1 MNITQEC
8 LPEIKESS
16 SGYSEETITTAKK
29 HAEWACKQF
38 SVEQRNFLKS
48 QLDPMLE
55 AIVGETCR
63 DIEEFSDRLFSEFL
77 RKWPI
82 PGLWEMNAV
91 DRCLLLK
98 ELEKSKQSYA
108 KNREVILAQRREAY
122 RANHLTRR
130 KLTKEEQKAWH
141 AESSRRSY
149 HKRKALQWAAEET
162 VRTKRLSSSPSSN
175 FEVENGSCSM
185 STSTDISLH
194 DTDNCE
200 RPNSPA
206 PSSPESISSIRSS
219 PPSNGIQHS
228 PSPTPSPVP
237 ASVGHSDP
245 SRMTVAKYRCTTRNG
260 REVRAPV
267 KLWRWRAEQTLRKFK
282 LELDGRSDVDYLE
295 DMYHGF
301 FCTYKRGG
309 VGSHFLLED
318 ADVLMERFLDEVK
331 PCLDAILDIR
341 GIGRMFT
348 EVQAIYQRISQVH
361 SGIQE
366 LLSKILSGDGQ
377 SLVDLYQRKRLI
389 FQSW

>member
-1 MNITQEC
+1 MDT
-8 LPEIKESS
+8 
-16 SGYSEETITTAKK
+16 
-29 HAEWACKQF
+29 
-38 SVEQRNFLKS
+38 S
-48 QLDPMLE
+48 QL
-55 AIVGETCR
+55 A
-63 DIEEFSDRLFSEFL
+63 SDEYTR
-77 RKWPI
+77 RK
-82 PGLWEMNAV
+82 N
-91 DRCLLLK
+91 CS
-98 ELEKSKQSYA
+98 KSKQSYA
-108 KNREVILAQRREAY
+108 KNREAILARRREAY

-130 KLTKEEQKAWH
+130 KLTEEEQKARH

-149 HKRKALQWAAEET
+149 HKRKALQRAAEEI
-162 VRTKRLSSSPSSN
+162 VRTKRLPSSPSSN
-175 FEVENGSCSM
+175 FEAENGSCSM
-185 STSTDISLH
+185 STSTDISLP
-194 DTDNCE
+194 DTDDCE

-206 PSSPESISSIRSS
+206 PSSPESISLIRSS

-237 ASVGHSDP
+237 ASVGRSDP

-295 DMYHGF
+295 DMYRGF
-301 FCTYKRGG
+301 FRTYKRGG
-309 VGSHFLLED
+309 VGSHFLLK
-318 ADVLMERFLDEVK
+318 MPTFSWNGFLDEVK

-341 GIGRMFT
+341 GIGRVFT
-348 EVQAIYQRISQVH
+348 EVQAIYQRISRVH

-377 SLVDLYQRKRLI
+377 SLVDLYQCKRLI

>member
-1 MNITQEC
+1 MDT
-8 LPEIKESS
+8 
-16 SGYSEETITTAKK
+16 
-29 HAEWACKQF
+29 
-38 SVEQRNFLKS
+38 S
-48 QLDPMLE
+48 QL
-55 AIVGETCR
+55 A
-63 DIEEFSDRLFSEFL
+63 SDEYTR
-77 RKWPI
+77 RK
-82 PGLWEMNAV
+82 N
-91 DRCLLLK
+91 CS
-98 ELEKSKQSYA
+98 KSKQSYA
-108 KNREVILAQRREAY
+108 KNREAILARRREAY

-130 KLTKEEQKAWH
+130 KLTEEEQKARH

-149 HKRKALQWAAEET
+149 HKRKALQRAAEEI
-162 VRTKRLSSSPSSN
+162 VRTKRLPSSPSSN
-175 FEVENGSCSM
+175 FEAENGSCSM
-185 STSTDISLH
+185 STSTDISLP
-194 DTDNCE
+194 DTDDCE

-237 ASVGHSDP
+237 ASVGRSDP

-295 DMYHGF
+295 DMYRGF
-301 FCTYKRGG
+301 FRTYKRGG

-341 GIGRMFT
+341 GIGRVFT
-348 EVQAIYQRISQVH
+348 EVQAIYQRISRVH

-377 SLVDLYQRKRLI
+377 SLVDLYQCKRLI